1 MHEVITVLNRL
12 QSQMARY
19 ISWLRKQTCLVLYTL
34 YPARCPRALRCF
46 ILTWLLCLVVFS
58 RIVCQKL
65 HFSLVF
71 IITIILII
79 YRVSQKL
86 YSYISMT
93 TVFLGK
99 VFFNPSKQNIILT
112 DAVKTI
118 NNHNFDQNLI
128 YNSQLDNITL
138 VQTSAEFIN

>member
-1 MHEVITVLNRL
+1 M
-12 QSQMARY
+12 
-19 ISWLRKQTCLVLYTL
+19 
-34 YPARCPRALRCF
+34 
-46 ILTWLLCLVVFS
+46 
-58 RIVCQKL
+58 
-65 HFSLVF
+65 
-71 IITIILII
+71 

-99 VFFNPSKQNIILT
+99 VFFNPAKQNIILT

-118 NNHNFDQNLI
+118 NYHNSDQNLI

-138 VQTSAEFIN
+138 ALISAECIN